1 MSPFSPGPRPVGLPP
16 ELAWPV
22 RVDDSGR
29 AGPTRMQ
36 ARGRAWRR
44 TSRGLYVPSSTAR
57 SLEQRIVEAAAVT
70 PAYGAVT
77 GWAAL
82 RWWGG
87 SWFDGTHGCVELPVT
102 IALMDSS
109 IRRQAGIAISEERL
123 NPTEIQPHRGLRLT
137 VPAYALLFEIRHLDA
152 PDRALAL
159 AEMAAYDDLVSRD
172 ELAMLVA
179 RSAGWDGIG
188 RGRTVV
194 ALMEENAWSP
204 AEVTM
209 RRVWVRDAGLPPP
222 LPNRPVFDLQGR
234 HLATPDLIDPV
245 AGVVG
250 EYDSEFHLDRTR
262 RRRDLERDDRYRAV
276 GLEPVVMVTG
286 ELADPWRFVGRLRAA
301 YGRAARASASPRCWT
316 IEQPQWWVPT
326 ETVAQRRALSAEQ
339 QAVWLRYR
347 LRAG

>member
-1 MSPFSPGPRPVGLPP
+1 VPASTRPTLP
-16 ELAWPV
+16 
-22 RVDDSGR
+22 
-29 AGPTRMQ
+29 
-36 ARGRAWRR
+36 
-44 TSRGLYVPSSTAR
+44 
-57 SLEQRIVEAAAVT
+57 QRIVEAAAVL
-70 PAYGAVT
+70 PAYGAVS

-82 RWWGG
+82 SWMGG
-87 SWFDGTHGCVELPVT
+87 AWFTGEQGGRALPVT
-102 IALMDSS
+102 LALMDRS
-109 IRRQAGIAISEERL
+109 IRPQRGIATSEERL
-123 NPTEIQPHRGLRLT
+123 DPTEIQGYAGLR
-137 VPAYALLFEIRHLDA
+137 VAVAAYALLFEIRHARTDIE
-152 PDRALAL
+152 ALVMAD
-159 AEMAAYDDLVSRD
+159 MAAYDDLVSRD
-172 ELAMLVA
+172 ELALLVA

-301 YGRAARASASPRCWT
+301 YGRVARASASPRCWT